1 MFDFAKPVTKLIK
14 ELNKLPGIGPKTAQ
28 RLAFHILDY
37 SEKEVQGLTEA
48 ILEAKHSI
56 KLCSKCCNL
65 TDIDPCMTCVDENR
79 DQEII
84 CVVEDARDVAALER
98 TREYKGLYHVL
109 HGVISPMDNVGP
121 EKLRIKELLQRIG
134 NNQVKEIVMATNLT
148 VEGEATAMYIARL
161 INPFGIKVTRIAH
174 GIPVGGD
181 LEYADEVTLAR
192 AFEGR
197 RSMTS
202 V

>member
-1 MFDFAKPVTKLIK
+1 MFEFAKPVAKLIK

-28 RLAFHILDY
+28 RLAFHILKYND
-37 SEKEVQGLTEA
+37 KEIQSLTEA
-48 ILEAKHSI
+48 IIEAKTSI
-56 KLCSKCCNL
+56 KLCSRCCNL
-65 TDIDPCMTCVDENR
+65 TDIDPCVICIADNR
-79 DQEII
+79 DKEII
-84 CVVEDARDVAALER
+84 CVVEDPRDVVALQR

-121 EKLRIKELLQRIG
+121 ENLRIKELLQRLGDG
-134 NNQVKEIVMATNLT
+134 NVKEIVMAINPT

-161 INPFGIKVTRIAH
+161 IHPFGIKITRIAH

-181 LEYADEVTLAR
+181 LEYIDEITLAR

-197 RSMTS
+197 RSMT
-202 V
+202 

>member
-1 MFDFAKPVTKLIK
+1 MFEFAKPVAKLIK
-14 ELNKLPGIGPKTAQ
+14 ELNKLPGVGPKTAQ

-37 SEKEVQGLTEA
+37 SEKEVQILTET
-48 ILEAKHSI
+48 IIEAKTSI
-56 KLCSKCCNL
+56 KLCSKCCNM
-65 TDIDPCMTCVDENR
+65 TDIDPCATCISDNR
-79 DQEII
+79 DKEII
-84 CVVEDARDVAALER
+84 CVVEDPRDVAALER

-121 EKLRIKELLQRIG
+121 EKLKIKELLRRLEDS
-134 NNQVKEIVMATNLT
+134 NVKEVVMAVNPT
-148 VEGEATAMYIARL
+148 VEGEATAMYLARL

-197 RSMTS
+197 RIM